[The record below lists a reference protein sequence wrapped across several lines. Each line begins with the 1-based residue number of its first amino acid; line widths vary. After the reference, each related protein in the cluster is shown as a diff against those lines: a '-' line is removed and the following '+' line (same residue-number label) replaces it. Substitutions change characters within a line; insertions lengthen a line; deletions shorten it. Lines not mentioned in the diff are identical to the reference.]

1 MSDYSKATLAVDRC
15 STGIEGLDDVLSG
28 GLPASHMFLIEGDP
42 GSGKTTLGL
51 QFLMVGAQKGEKVL
65 YITLSETESEIRQVA
80 QSHGW
85 EIDNLS
91 IVEFTPRED
100 SLRPEDQYSAFHPA
114 EIELQDTAN
123 SILQV
128 VAREQPQ
135 RVVFD
140 SLSEIRLLARDQLRY
155 RRQILALKHFF
166 STRCCTVML
175 LDDLTGQTDDQ
186 QLRTLAH
193 GVLKMEMKP
202 RDYGITRRRLRVVKL
217 RGSAF
222 REGYHDYRIVRGGV
236 SVFPRLVSA
245 EHKEKFEDNHVSCG
259 MDGMDALW
267 GGGLD
272 RGTSTLIL
280 GPAGVGKS
288 SIAMSYAS
296 TAAIREGSA
305 HLFLFDEGVGPAIR
319 RATSLGLNAQ
329 ALCEAGHLGVEQI
342 DPAELSPGEFAHLVR
357 QKVESD
363 STKLVIIDSLNGLL
377 AAMPGE
383 DSLVLHMHELL
394 SYLSRKGVTSILV
407 LAQAGIMGSGMTSP
421 VDLSYLADNI
431 LLLRYFEAGGQVRK
445 AVSVVKRRGGKHE
458 STIRELDFRNSRI
471 RIGDPL
477 SEFCGVLTGVPRYT
491 GENNRLQEAPNGS
504 PKL

>member
-1 MSDYSKATLAVDRC
+1 MRNYPETTADGERT
-15 STGIEGLDDVLSG
+15 STGIDGLDDVLSG
-28 GLPASHMFLIEGDP
+28 GLPASHMFLVEGEP

-51 QFLMVGAQKGEKVL
+51 QFLLEGAANGEKVL
-65 YITLSETESEIRQVA
+65 YITLSETEKEIRQVA
-80 QSHGW
+80 RSHGW
-85 EIDNLS
+85 KMDNLS
-91 IVEFTPRED
+91 IVEFTPKED

-114 EIELQDTAN
+114 EIELQDTTQ
-123 SILQV
+123 SILQE
-128 VAREQPQ
+128 VARVQPQ

-140 SLSEIRLLARDQLRY
+140 SLSEIRLLSRDQLRY

-166 STRCCTVML
+166 STRSCTVML
-175 LDDLTGQTDDQ
+175 LDDLTGEADDQ

-202 RDYGITRRRLRVVKL
+202 LEYGLTRRRLRVVKL

-222 REGYHDYRIVRGGV
+222 REGYHDYRIVTGGV
-236 SVFPRLVSA
+236 RVFPRLVSA
-245 EHKEKFEDNHVSCG
+245 EHRDDFEARFVSCG

-288 SIAMSYAS
+288 SLAMAYAS
-296 TAAIREGSA
+296 AAVREGSA
-305 HLFLFDEGVGPAIR
+305 HVFLFDEGVGPAIR
-319 RATSLGLNAQ
+319 RATGLGLNAQ
-329 ALCEAGHLGVEQI
+329 ALCDAGKLSVEQI
-342 DPAELSPGEFAHLVR
+342 DPAELSPGEFTHRVR
-357 QKVESD
+357 QKVEDGSA
-363 STKLVIIDSLNGLL
+363 KLVIIDSLNGLL

-383 DSLVLHMHELL
+383 DFLVLHMHELL

-407 LAQAGIMGSGMTSP
+407 LAQTGIMGSGMASP

-431 LLLRYFEAGGQVRK
+431 LMLRYFEAGGEVRK

-458 STIRELDFRNSRI
+458 STIRELDFRESRI
-471 RIGDPL
+471 RLGNPL
-477 SEFCGVLTGVPRYT
+477 SEFRGVLTGVPTYL
-491 GENNRLQEAPNGS
+491 GETDRLQEAPNGTF
-504 PKL
+504 KR